1 MIKVGING
9 YGTIG
14 RRVAEAVGL
23 QDDME
28 LVGVTKTRPDYRAT
42 MAIEKGIPVYAA
54 NSDHAAAFDKAKVPY
69 AGTLSDLLKQVD
81 IIIDATPELGE
92 EYKPVYEQAG
102 VKAIFQGGEEHS
114 LTGSS
119 FNAQCNYASVKG
131 LRMTRVVSCNTTA
144 LCRTLHALD
153 KRFGIARARV
163 VLIRRAADPDEI
175 SKGPI
180 DAIVPDPITLPSHHG
195 PDVQTVLTGLN
206 ITTMAVKVPATHMHL
221 HTLMIT
227 LNRSPTKEEV
237 VQALY
242 DEPRIL
248 LVDGKAGFKSTAQVI
263 DWGREKGRPRNDV
276 YEAAVWRDSVAT
288 LQDEV
293 FMFLGV
299 HQEAI
304 VIPENIDAIR
314 ALLTDVPAA
323 ESIAITDRSMGIT
336 HRF

>member
-1 MIKVGING
+1 MIRVGING

-54 NSDHAAAFDKAKVPY
+54 NTDHAAAFDKAKVPY
-69 AGTLSDLLKQVD
+69 AGTLPDLLKQIDVVV
-81 IIIDATPELGE
+81 DATPELGE

-153 KRFGIARARV
+153 RRFGVARARV

-206 ITTMAVKVPATHMHL
+206 ITTMAVKVPETHMHL

-227 LNRSPTKEEV
+227 LKRSPTKEEV

-276 YEAAVWRDSVAT
+276 YEAVVWKDSVAV
-288 LQDEV
+288 LEDEA

-323 ESIAITDRSMGIT
+323 ESIAITDNSMGIT

>member
-1 MIKVGING
+1 MIRVGING

-23 QDDME
+23 QEDME

-42 MAIEKGIPVYAA
+42 MAIEKGIAVYAA
-54 NSDHAAAFDKAKVPY
+54 NPDHAAAFDKAKVPY
-69 AGTLSDLLKQVD
+69 AGTLADLLKQVD
-81 IIIDATPELGE
+81 IVIDGTPELGT

-102 VKAIFQGGEEHS
+102 VKAIFQGGEEHE

-119 FNAQCNYASVKG
+119 FNAQCNYDSVRG
-131 LRMTRVVSCNTTA
+131 LKMTRVVSCNTTA

-153 KRFGIARARV
+153 QRFGIARARV

-206 ITTMAVKVPATHMHL
+206 ITTMAVKVPETHMHL
-221 HTLMIT
+221 HTLMVT
-227 LNRSPTKEEV
+227 LKKTPTRDEV
-237 VQALY
+237 VQALH

-276 YEAAVWRDSVAT
+276 YEAVVWRDSVST
-288 LQDEV
+288 IQDEV
-293 FMFLGV
+293 FLFLGV

-304 VIPENIDAIR
+304 VIPENVDAIR
-314 ALLTDVPAA
+314 ALTTEVAAEQSMELTDH
-323 ESIAITDRSMGIT
+323 SLGIAHRS
-336 HRF
+336 